1 MQVTGINK
9 FTFPLLIRKGIFSG
23 FTTSTKL
30 KTHATVLGRWSLKHE
45 EKDLNRFYR
54 YLPDPGYPNKYPESM
69 NAGYEPRYN
78 RSGKPQS

>member
-1 MQVTGINK
+1 MQVSGINK
-9 FTFPLLIRKGIFSG
+9 FTFPILMRIGILSS

-30 KTHATVLGRWSLKHE
+30 KTDTTVLGRWSLKHE

-69 NAGYEPRYN
+69 KAGYEPQYN
-78 RSGKPQS
+78 RSGKMQK